1 MVRPTLVAP
10 EAVGTATADQH
21 VSIAG
26 EGEQALLAE
35 VELAVMAGAGAVMCS
50 IYRG

>member
-1 MVRPTLVAP
+1 M
-10 EAVGTATADQH
+10 ATADRH

-26 EGEQALLAE
+26 EDEQVPLAE
-35 VELAVMAGAGAVMCS
+35 VELAVMAGAGAEAVVCS